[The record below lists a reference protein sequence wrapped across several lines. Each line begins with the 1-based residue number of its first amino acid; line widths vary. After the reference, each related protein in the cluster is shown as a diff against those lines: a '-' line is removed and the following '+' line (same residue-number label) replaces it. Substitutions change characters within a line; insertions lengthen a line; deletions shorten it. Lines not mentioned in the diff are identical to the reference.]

1 MTDHHELYG
10 ISLCRLHHAA
20 FDRYPLVVQPDH
32 TIEVRADILKESDG
46 PTLRHAIQG
55 LHDTQ
60 IILPGGLS
68 DRPSREFLAKRY
80 DRFRELASS
89 K

>member
-1 MTDHHELYG
+1 MYG

-20 FDRYPLVVQPDH
+20 LGRYLLAVRPDH
-32 TIEVRADILKESDG
+32 TIEVRTDILKESDG
-46 PTLRHAIQG
+46 PTIRNAIRG

-80 DRFRELASS
+80 DRFRELANAQ
-89 K
+89 

>member
-1 MTDHHELYG
+1 MWMSSWELSTQRERTDHHELYG

-20 FDRYPLVVQPDH
+20 FDRYFLAVRPDH
-32 TIEVRADILKESDG
+32 TIEVRADILEESDG

-60 IILPGGLS
+60 IILPSGLCG
-68 DRPSREFLAKRY
+68 PA
-80 DRFRELASS
+80 
-89 K
+89 